1 MSYAK
6 NTKVSVLKT
15 QAEIQALLLTKGAT
29 QFALDWEKQKIL
41 FNFKGK
47 VVRFGV
53 PKPNRKDYEL
63 TPTGRERTETSIDE
77 FYFQAMKQRWRQLL
91 LVIKAKIEAIEV
103 GITTMEEEFLSY
115 FVNKNTG
122 KTIGETLIPQLD
134 NGVPNDI
141 GFITDGSED

>member
-1 MSYAK
+1 MSFAK

-41 FNFKGK
+41 FNLKGK
-47 VVRFGV
+47 IVRFGV
-53 PKPNRKDYEL
+53 PKPNRKDFEL
-63 TPTGRERTETSIDE
+63 TPTGRERTEISIDE

-115 FVNKNTG
+115 FVTHTG
-122 KTIGETLIPQLD
+122 QTIGEKLIPQLD
-134 NGVPNDI
+134 NGVPKNI
-141 GFITDGSED
+141 EFLTDGEPK